1 MFCFCFLFLCLFF
14 NDSCLSDYLKI
25 YCRILKAGRTLAVG
39 DQSEI
44 SFSIPRCT
52 LPWQP
57 ILLVL
62 STELIVVTPAASGT
76 AGRANAGHC
85 RLHLVI
91 GLWLPMQQD
100 LLSVDM
106 YLSHRV
112 CLSPLLGWA
121 LLAYLLTCRLT
132 CYL

>member
-1 MFCFCFLFLCLFF
+1 VT
-14 NDSCLSDYLKI
+14 NLKLVF
-25 YCRILKAGRTLAVG
+25 RSPGGRCHG
-39 DQSEI
+39 NQ
-44 SFSIPRCT
+44 F
-52 LPWQP
+52 
-57 ILLVL
+57 LLVL

-76 AGRANAGHC
+76 AGRANAGLC